1 MIQAVIWSAVAGI
14 GLLVVLVSQPVGRPR
29 PGFAKRLDA
38 LRPDLPATPPMPAVF
53 ATPGLNQALVP
64 VLGGLGRLA
73 LRLAGLVGLHPR
85 RLSRRLALAGDPGG
99 LGVYIGQK
107 LVGGLLGL
115 GLLPACTAVGLA
127 PFGPWPA
134 WTWLAAAVAGFVA
147 PDAGL
152 AARVAKRRRELLD
165 GLGTAIEFLALA
177 IAAGAGLEQA
187 LAEAATAGNGPF
199 FDELARRLAR
209 LRLEGG
215 RGVDALNELAEQV
228 DLPEVAALAG
238 ALQAGTRQGSPVLD
252 TLRAQATAARER
264 RRLGLLE
271 AGERAQVTM
280 LLPIGLL
287 ILPAFFLVVLYPAVI
302 ALLGIS
308 NP

>member
-1 MIQAVIWSAVAGI
+1 VSAAIIWSAVAGS
-14 GLLVVLVSQPVGRPR
+14 GLALLLLSQPIGRAR
-29 PGFAKRLDA
+29 PSFAKRLAA
-38 LRPDLPATPPMPAVF
+38 LRPDTPAPPPVAEVF
-53 ATPGLNQALVP
+53 ATPGLNQSLVP
-64 VLGGLGRLA
+64 ILDGLGRLL
-73 LRLAGLVGLHPR
+73 LRLAGLVGLRPR
-85 RLSRRLALAGDPGG
+85 RLARRLAMAGDPGG
-99 LGVYIGQK
+99 LGVFMGQK
-107 LVGGLLGL
+107 LAGALLGF

-134 WTWLAAAVAGFVA
+134 WTWLAAALAGFVA

-152 AARVAKRRRELLD
+152 AARAARRRRELLE
-165 GLGTAIEFLALA
+165 GLGTVIEFLTLA

-187 LAEAATAGNGPF
+187 LAEAATAGGGPLF
-199 FDELARRLAR
+199 HELAGRLAR
-209 LRLEGG
+209 ARLEGV
-215 RGVDALNELAEQV
+215 RSVDALNELADQV
-228 DLPEVAALAG
+228 DLPELAALAG
-238 ALQAGTRQGSPVLD
+238 ALQAGTRQGTPVLD

-271 AGERAQVTM
+271 AGERAQVAM

-302 ALLGIS
+302 VLLGIS